1 MITNECIHKKL
12 VIALNH
18 DNYVRNERDG
28 FKSELSMPVGR
39 SARSIVDGVRD
50 LNEVN
55 ECIRIHEVKLDMLPA
70 HLLRVIP
77 YWSLKG
83 EKINSCSRK

>member
-39 SARSIVDGVRD
+39 SKGPKWSQW
-50 LNEVN
+50 
-55 ECIRIHEVKLDMLPA
+55 IHT
-70 HLLRVIP
+70 
-77 YWSLKG
+77 YSWG
-83 EKINSCSRK
+83 